1 MERILRARW
10 GPGTAIR
17 AGGPPVDSPIVL
29 MVGLT
34 GGIGSGKSTVASI
47 LAKRGAVVVDADA
60 IARMVV
66 EPGMP
71 ALAAL
76 AEAFGQEILR
86 PDGSLDRAALAERAF
101 VTDETRKQL
110 EAITHPAI
118 GTEFLEQ
125 VGKAPADGIVVH
137 DVPLLVES
145 TRGFEYGAVIV
156 VEAPREVRLDRLEAR
171 GVPRADAERR
181 MALQASDEERRKVAR
196 WVVDNSAD
204 HAHLERQIDA
214 IWPELERL
222 AAETKTEPSTESK
235 GTT

>member
-17 AGGPPVDSPIVL
+17 AGGPPVDSLIVL

-76 AEAFGQEILR
+76 AEAFGDEILR

-125 VGKAPADGIVVH
+125 IGKAPADGIVVH

-145 TRGFEYGAVIV
+145 TRGFDYGAVIV
-156 VEAPREVRLDRLEAR
+156 VEAPRELRLDRLEAR

-181 MALQASDEERRKVAR
+181 MALQASDEDRRAVAT
-196 WVVDNSAD
+196 WVLDNSAD
-204 HAHLERQIDA
+204 RAHLERQIDA

-222 AAETKTEPSTESK
+222 AVEGPKT
-235 GTT
+235 